1 MFVLVS
7 LLVTGLVAVGAF
19 ADRPAVA
26 DVAVVFGGGVA
37 ACAGARLDIAV
48 ALLAVPSVVEP
59 SSAAAAAAADTIFA
73 VAGFPASVKA

>member
-1 MFVLVS
+1 M
-7 LLVTGLVAVGAF
+7 TGLVAVGAF

-59 SSAAAAAAADTIFA
+59 SSAAAAAADTIFA